1 MAPLPVLA
9 KLTVH
14 DVPGPAKVIVAEPVP
29 LPVHAP
35 EVVIETVP
43 EVTVAVALYVVPADG
58 LVGAVEVMVMVFAI
72 NVTVTD
78 WVTCDAVA

>member
-1 MAPLPVLA
+1 M
-9 KLTVH
+9 
-14 DVPGPAKVIVAEPVP
+14 VAEPVP

-35 EVVIETVP
+35 DEVIETVP
-43 EVTVAVALYVVPADG
+43 DVTVAIALYVVPAEG

-78 WVTCDAVA
+78 WVTCEAVT